1 MVRTQSRSENILQ
14 LAIHSLLRID
24 CDCQRGAA
32 ENNAFRFAGNL
43 LPTSSLSA
51 SFNARPVRSG
61 CTFILP
67 VLRPEYSGFQHQQN
81 GCVGMDA
88 AEVERGVAPHDKTRA
103 GRSFNSLAIRL
114 DRGVAQS
121 QSRYAANSDG
131 SLPEEVAHGVAP
143 RSITELDRSRWAT
156 CGQCSRNGYPQSGLV
171 AGVWPISILHG
182 GKTVCGQI
190 STKKGYRPGTWD
202 CRLAGRGIKN
212 RTRRCLPAEQAGN
225 RRYQKNLRSRI
236 GIYFPLAVSRRC
248 FVAAF
253 QANQRT
259 GWTADGS
266 LSLAGLH
273 EANNCQPGCP
283 QRVGGDGSA
292 VTRALVAGHYTSVL
306 SRPENL
312 QRAVGRGLVAMA
324 KNFLIRTIRRGTAGL
339 VRAWRRA
346 AWPGAVRQGFS
357 KYQFAVQGAA
367 WHGLVWH
374 SKARFFSLTHGGS
387 QYAKN

>member
-1 MVRTQSRSENILQ
+1 MVRTQSRSDDVLYFNVSQ
-14 LAIHSLLRID
+14 HLRFI
-24 CDCQRGAA
+24 CDCSSRPA
-32 ENNAFRFAGNL
+32 EGIAFRFAGNL
-43 LPTSSLSA
+43 FSASSLSA
-51 SFNARPVRSG
+51 PFNARPVRSG

-88 AEVERGVAPHDKTRA
+88 TEVERGVAPHGKTRA

-114 DRGVAQS
+114 GRGDAQY
-121 QSRYAANSDG
+121 QSRHTMDSDG
-131 SLPEEVAHGVAP
+131 SLSAKVAHGVAP

-212 RTRRCLPAEQAGN
+212 RTRRCLLAEQAGN

-236 GIYFPLAVSRRC
+236 GLCFCMAVPQGC
-248 FVAAF
+248 IVAAF
-253 QANQRT
+253 QANQSNGRL
-259 GWTADGS
+259 AYRS
-266 LSLAGLH
+266 LSLVGLH

-346 AWPGAVRQGFS
+346 AWPGAVRQGF
-357 KYQFAVQGAA
+357 
-367 WHGLVWH
+367 
-374 SKARFFSLTHGGS
+374 
-387 QYAKN
+387 